1 MPAIPDSYKKVP
13 MMFRAQT
20 DGRSQLQRLD
30 SDKKPGKPKA
40 GQPQDVETWVEEW
53 IDKAEQI
60 PARDAKDEQT
70 PVYGAKSYQISW
82 RFVTNGGQDDGIIR
96 PVLGKAGIP
105 FYPGSSMKGAFRSAC
120 EQAEA
125 LGMVSAGST
134 DRYCGKETD
143 LHPGI
148 LRFLGAY
155 PTNDW
160 TEGLVDLVHPQQG
173 WQVKAVPTN
182 QKPTGES
189 AYALVSLYQPT
200 LRFAISSNQ
209 PLLDTEW
216 QTIWTI
222 WERALS
228 MGLGSKTATGYGQLA
243 QISPVRLRK
252 VLYSVGLKGQGQAA
266 KLIDGSGEFRHNI
279 FRASLRGHA
288 LRLFGGLTDG
298 KTADQLVENLFGGIQ
313 SGEPTV
319 GLLGLQFRELKLE
332 IELFGS
338 GSYSQPAYLVEGK
351 LTWFLNRPLNNADQE
366 NALTKLVGS
375 LMRFAM
381 FMGGFGKSWRRA
393 YHRKFF
399 EDYYED
405 GYKALIGCH
414 WQWLDEQSQ
423 LRNTRFASVERI
435 TPFLDNVR
443 ATAREWMELQ
453 EEITIHSNQWAKN
466 WREAWHPSN
475 AQVWARLADDKEDSV
490 AIYWFHKPYQPA
502 IQGIQAEG
510 SIYKKP
516 FTGKIG
522 TISRIIHRM
531 YPVIGLISDPN
542 NPGKKIPKRTPKYL
556 EILTIFPDAS
566 QECKDFL
573 AFLSTHPEG
582 FQQVWG
588 DFEA

>member
-13 MMFRAQT
+13 MMFRAQI

-30 SDKKPGKPKA
+30 SEKRSGKPKE
-40 GQPQDVETWVEEW
+40 GQPQDIEVWVDEW

-60 PARDAKDEQT
+60 PAQDAQDKQT
-70 PVYGAKSYQISW
+70 PVYSAKSYQISW

-105 FYPGSSMKGAFRSAC
+105 FYPGSSMKGAFRNAC

-125 LGMVSAGST
+125 SGVVAAGST

-200 LRFAISSNQ
+200 LRFAISSNR
-209 PLLDTEW
+209 PLSDTEW

-228 MGLGSKTATGYGQLA
+228 LGLGSRTSAGYGQSVKA
-243 QISPVRLRK
+243 TSVKVRK
-252 VLYSVGLKGQGQAA
+252 VLYSAKLKGQGQAP
-266 KLIDGSGEFRHNI
+266 KLLDGSGEFRPNI
-279 FRASLRGHA
+279 FRAALRGHA
-288 LRLFGGLTDG
+288 LRLFGGLTEA
-298 KTADQLVENLFGGIQ
+298 KTAERLVEDLFGGIQ
-313 SGEPTV
+313 SDKPTV
-319 GLLGLQFRELKLE
+319 GLLGFQFRESKLE
-332 IELFGS
+332 IKSAGS
-338 GSYSQPAYLVEGK
+338 GSYAQPAYSVEGK
-351 LTWFLNRPLNNADQE
+351 LTWFLNRPLDNANQE
-366 NALTKLVGS
+366 NELTNLVAN

-381 FMGGFGKSWRRA
+381 SVGGFGKSWRRA
-393 YHRKFF
+393 DHRLFF
-399 EDYYED
+399 DDTYE
-405 GYKALIGCH
+405 KLIGCH
-414 WQWLDEQSQ
+414 WQWLDEESQ
-423 LRNTRFASVERI
+423 LRNTKFASVERI
-435 TPFLDNVR
+435 TPFLNKVR
-443 ATAREWMELQ
+443 ATAREWIELQ
-453 EEITIHSNQWAKN
+453 GITVRPNQWAKD

-475 AQVWARLADDKEDSV
+475 VQVWSRLASDAENSV
-490 AIYWFHKPYQPA
+490 ALHWFHSPYQSAVKA
-502 IQGIQAEG
+502 IQVEG
-510 SIYKKP
+510 SIYKTP

-531 YPVIGLISDPN
+531 YPLIGLIPDAN
-542 NPGKKIPKRTPKYL
+542 NPGKKIPRKTAKYL
-556 EILTIFPDAS
+556 EILTIFPNDS
-566 QECKDFL
+566 QDCRDFL
-573 AFLSTHPEG
+573 AFLSTNPDG

-588 DFEA
+588 DVKA

>member
-13 MMFRAQT
+13 MMFRAQI

-30 SDKKPGKPKA
+30 SEKRSGKPKE
-40 GQPQDVETWVEEW
+40 GQLQDVEVWVDEW
-53 IDKAEQI
+53 VDKAEQI
-60 PARDAKDEQT
+60 PAQDAQDKQT
-70 PVYGAKSYQISW
+70 PVYSAKSYQISW

-105 FYPGSSMKGAFRSAC
+105 FYPGSSMKGAFRNAC

-125 LGMVSAGST
+125 SGVVAAGST

-200 LRFAISSNQ
+200 LRFAISSNR
-209 PLLDTEW
+209 PLSDAEW

-228 MGLGSKTATGYGQLA
+228 VGLGSKTATGYGQLA
-243 QISPVRLRK
+243 QVLSVKPRK
-252 VLYSVGLKGQGQAA
+252 VLYSVSLKGQGQAA

-288 LRLFGGLTDG
+288 LRLFGGLTDA
-298 KTADQLVENLFGGIQ
+298 KTADQLVEDLFGGIQ

-319 GLLGLQFRELKLE
+319 GFLGLQFRESKLE
-332 IELFGS
+332 IESFGS
-338 GSYSQPAYLVEGK
+338 GSYAQPAYLVEGK
-351 LTWFLNRPLNNADQE
+351 LNWLLNRPLANANQE
-366 NALTKLVGS
+366 NALMKLVTN

-381 FMGGFGKSWRRA
+381 LVGGFGKSWRRA
-393 YHRKFF
+393 DHREFF

-405 GYKALIGCH
+405 SYKALIGCH

-423 LRNTRFASVERI
+423 LRNTTFASVERI

-443 ATAREWMELQ
+443 AVTCQWMELQ
-453 EEITIHSNQWAKN
+453 GITVRSNQWAKD

-475 AQVWARLADDKEDSV
+475 VQVWSRLASSAEDSV
-490 AIYWFHKPYQPA
+490 AVYWFHKPYQPA
-502 IQGIQAEG
+502 IQGVQSEG

-531 YPVIGLISDPN
+531 YPVIRLVPDPN
-542 NPGKKIPKRTPKYL
+542 SPGKKIPKKTIKYL
-556 EILTIFPDAS
+556 EVLTIFPDDS
-566 QECKDFL
+566 QECRDFL
-573 AFLSTHPEG
+573 AFLSTNPDE

-588 DFEA
+588 DVKA